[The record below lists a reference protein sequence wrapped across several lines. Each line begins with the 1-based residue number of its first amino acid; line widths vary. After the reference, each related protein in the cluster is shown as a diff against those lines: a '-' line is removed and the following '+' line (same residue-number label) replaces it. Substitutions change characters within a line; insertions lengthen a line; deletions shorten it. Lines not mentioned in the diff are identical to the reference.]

1 MANTPQSLSMAKTG
15 GAVASRM
22 ALIPPPRPILAPDG
36 AGFLVTPEMEFRKE
50 TIYFIVIDRFF
61 NSCSHNDLSG
71 REGLFD
77 PTHQHWGRYWG
88 GDLKGVMEKADYL
101 QALGVTALW
110 LSPLFEQVD
119 DLQHGQ
125 APMHGYWTRDFKRLN
140 PHFIAP
146 GDSPSLGASLT
157 LRQLVDCFHGRGIK
171 LILDIVCNHSSP
183 EINGSKGVIYD
194 DGVLLADFNNDPKG
208 FYHHY
213 GPITNWEDEFQQVHH
228 EMMGLATFNE
238 ANIDFRKY
246 IKSAIIGWLDVG
258 FDALRVDT
266 VKHMPLWF
274 WQEFVSDLRRAH
286 PETFFF
292 GEYGF
297 GSPHDHRTLTYAN
310 HSGMSLLD
318 FGLAYAVRGAFSGSP
333 PGGFGQVQTT
343 LELDHVYKRSTELVT
358 FIDNHD
364 MPRFL
369 SVCES
374 VEKLELATI
383 LLLTLRGIP
392 CIFYGTEQH
401 LVNQTNGGQDPYNR
415 PMMEDWDQEGSL
427 FRVIQVL
434 AQLRQTNRALAYGS
448 HHQKYVSQ
456 MIYAFT
462 RRYRD
467 SRVFTL
473 LNQGEATT
481 ISIEQCDLPDG
492 EHRCLLSGEP
502 VRVEGGAIRHLAL
515 PARTARVLSV
525 IGPAVEAPV
534 VAKFQ
539 LNGFFTQL
547 GQVVV
552 VSGDVPELGDWDLRR
567 APRLEFVN
575 ADTWFNEI
583 PFEASVGQPI
593 CFRFVVIW
601 EMAGDPHDGACHEN
615 LLPRRFLLPPAG
627 RVKLEHNWQSF

>member
-1 MANTPQSLSMAKTG
+1 
-15 GAVASRM
+15 
-22 ALIPPPRPILAPDG
+22 
-36 AGFLVTPEMEFRKE
+36 MEFRKE

-61 NSCSHNDLSG
+61 NSCSANDSAG

-77 PTHQHWGRYWG
+77 PTHQQWGRYWG
-88 GDLKGVMEKADYL
+88 GDLRGVIEKADYL

-119 DLQHGQ
+119 DHRQGQ

-140 PHFIAP
+140 PHFIGP
-146 GDSPSLGASLT
+146 DDSRSLEASHT
-157 LRQLVDCFHGRGIK
+157 LHELVQTFHGRGIK

-183 EINGSKGVIYD
+183 EINGSKGVIFD
-194 DGVLLADFNNDPKG
+194 DGVLLADFNNDPQG
-208 FYHHY
+208 FYHHH
-213 GPITNWEDEFQQVHH
+213 GPITDWEDEFQQVHG

-246 IKSAIIGWLDVG
+246 IKAAIIGWLDVG

-286 PETFFF
+286 PQTFIF

-297 GSPHDHRTLTYAN
+297 GSPHDRRTLKYAN

-318 FGLAYAVRGAFSGSP
+318 FGLAFAIRGAFSGSP
-333 PGGFGQVQTT
+333 PGGFAQVEAT
-343 LELDHVYKRSTELVT
+343 LELDHVYNRATELVT

-369 SVCES
+369 TVCPS
-374 VEKLELATI
+374 VEKLELAII

-392 CIFYGTEQH
+392 CIFYGTEQF
-401 LVNQTNGGQDPYNR
+401 LVNHTNGGQDPYNR
-415 PMMEDWDQEGSL
+415 PMMEDWDQDGRL
-427 FRVIQVL
+427 FQTIQVL
-434 AQLRQTNRALAYGS
+434 AKLRQNNRALAYGS
-448 HHQKYVSQ
+448 HQQRYVSQ
-456 MIYAFT
+456 MIYGFS

-473 LNQGEATT
+473 LNQGDADT
-481 ISIEQCDLPDG
+481 ICVEHCDLPDG

-502 VRVEGGAIRHLAL
+502 VRVEGGAIRHLPL

-539 LNGFFTQL
+539 LNGFFTQM

-552 VSGDVPELGDWDLRR
+552 VSGDVPELGNWDLRR

-575 ADTWFNEI
+575 ADTWFNEV
-583 PFEASVGQPI
+583 PFDASAGQPI

-601 EMAGDPHDGACHEN
+601 ETTCDPYDGAHHEN
-615 LLPRRFLLPPAG
+615 LLPRRFLLPSAG

>member
-1 MANTPQSLSMAKTG
+1 MQRTTLLEGLVMTG
-15 GAVASRM
+15 E
-22 ALIPPPRPILAPDG
+22 ALVIKMDRVPSPVLPPALNE

-61 NSCSHNDLSG
+61 NSCSGNDWAG
-71 REGLFD
+71 RQGLFD
-77 PTHQHWGRYWG
+77 PSRQHWGRYWG
-88 GDLKGVMEKADYL
+88 GDLKGVIEKADYL
-101 QALGVTALW
+101 QALGVSALW

-140 PHFIAP
+140 PHFIGP
-146 GDSPSLGASLT
+146 EESPSLEASRT
-157 LRQLVDCFHGRGIK
+157 LCQLVDTFHGRGIK

-183 EINGSKGVIYD
+183 EINGSKGRVYD
-194 DGVLLADFNNDPKG
+194 DGQLIADFNNDTQG

-213 GPITNWEDEFQQVHH
+213 GPITDWQDEFQQIHH

-238 ANIDFRKY
+238 ANPDFRKY
-246 IKSAIIGWLDVG
+246 IKSAINSWLDLG

-274 WQEFVSDLRRAH
+274 WQEFVSDLRRAN
-286 PETFFF
+286 PQTFIF

-297 GSPHDHRTLTYAN
+297 GSPYDQRTVTYAN
-310 HSGMSLLD
+310 DSGMSLLD
-318 FGLAYAVRGAFSGSP
+318 FGLAFAIRGAFSGSP
-333 PGGFGQVQTT
+333 PGGFAQVQQI

-369 SVCES
+369 SVCPS
-374 VEKLELATI
+374 GEKLELAII

-392 CIFYGTEQH
+392 CIFYGTEQY

-415 PMMEDWDQEGSL
+415 PMMEAWDQQGRL
-427 FRVIQVL
+427 FRAIRVL
-434 AQLRQTNRALAYGS
+434 AELRQSNRALAYGS
-448 HHQKYVSQ
+448 HQQKYVSQ

-481 ISIEQCDLPDG
+481 ISVEQCDLPDG
-492 EHRCLLSGEP
+492 EHICLLSGAS
-502 VRVEGGAIRHLAL
+502 VRVEGGAIRLL
-515 PARTARVLSV
+515 PLPSMAARVLSV
-525 IGPAVEAPV
+525 IGPVVEAPV

-539 LNGFFTQL
+539 LNGFFTQP
-547 GQVVV
+547 GQAVV

-583 PFEASVGQPI
+583 PFEASAGQPI

-601 EMAGDPHDGACHEN
+601 ELAGDPHDGARHEN

-627 RVKLEHNWQSF
+627 RVKLEHDWQSF